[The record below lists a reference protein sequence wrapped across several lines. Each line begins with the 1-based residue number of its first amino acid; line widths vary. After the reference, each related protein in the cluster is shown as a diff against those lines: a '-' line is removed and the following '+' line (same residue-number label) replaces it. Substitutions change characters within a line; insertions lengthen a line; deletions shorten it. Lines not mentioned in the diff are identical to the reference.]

1 MRWNSYI
8 QQQKHIGAV
17 HYADGSD
24 ADYASI
30 HDKKASDQSLIRLQ
44 LGNTMVK
51 LRIDTGAVI
60 PDHVYN
66 ELRDVNP
73 LKEADKK
80 LF

>member
-1 MRWNSYI
+1 
-8 QQQKHIGAV
+8 
-17 HYADGSD
+17 
-24 ADYASI
+24 
-30 HDKKASDQSLIRLQ
+30 
-44 LGNTMVK
+44 MVK

-80 LF
+80 LFGVGSKNVLPVVGMLPADLQRKTKTSTQIIYVIEGITGKPSER